1 MTVAPKQNNHNN
13 NNRKHK
19 NCFISE
25 GTVHHNAIILSSL
38 SKKTFKNST
47 PTHKTYFDSI
57 NFCDE
62 GSNSSTSTC
71 TPFPIVELT
80 TACFKYFPDAPDG
93 FSFVTTIIIARKLS
107 SNFDCEKLTLPKE
120 RLTGSLTKSQKKTVK
135 KTSTMKKF

>member
-1 MTVAPKQNNHNN
+1 ML
-13 NNRKHK
+13 NRTHQIIKVRDQMQQKKIKKHK
-19 NCFISE
+19 NCVFQKV
-25 GTVHHNAIILSSL
+25 TVVHTPRL
-38 SKKTFKNST
+38 SKIHS
-47 PTHKTYFDSI
+47 HSHTYFDSI

-107 SNFDCEKLTLPKE
+107 SNFDCEKLTLPKG
-120 RLTGSLTKSQKKTVK
+120 RFTGSLIRPNNIKKNIK
-135 KTSTMKKF
+135 KKCERVP

>member
-1 MTVAPKQNNHNN
+1 MQQKKIKKTTESKKLCIP
-13 NNRKHK
+13 
-19 NCFISE
+19 E
-25 GTVHHNAIILSSL
+25 GTVVHTPRL
-38 SKKTFKNST
+38 SKIHS
-47 PTHKTYFDSI
+47 HSHTYFDSI

-107 SNFDCEKLTLPKE
+107 SNFDCEKLTLPKG
-120 RLTGSLTKSQKKTVK
+120 RFTGSLIRPNNIKKKYQKKCARVP
-135 KTSTMKKF
+135 